1 MSINLNPNLNLNP
14 TSFLSMDSVS
24 NTVNSSVNAAQSGI
38 MQSLSQ
44 LLNTLSQLL
53 SSGMQNCQFNP
64 NSMSSHLGNSL
75 GNSLSNGMG
84 NLSLSGLQ
92 NPQLGGSPINIS
104 LGNGNGQSFSPA
116 EQNRQLDRSP
126 ININLGNGN
135 GQSFSPAVQNPQFGG
150 SPITINIET
159 NPGRDQFGQPQVVS
173 SSGNCQA
180 QQPMSTERAAQVLN
194 QSFDKLSGGAETF
207 GRDDLQRVANDPS
220 SSPELR
226 QAARF
231 VLNNPQAMSA
241 LDTADTRCNAAAD
254 GRISKGDLTAAGGAV
269 QSQPPMNADRAA
281 QVLNQNFDNVSGGK
295 ETVNR
300 DDLRRALTDP
310 NSSPEVKSAANFLL
324 NNPDAF
330 RKIETAD
337 QRSQGSGGLSAVVG
351 DGRISKGDTVAS
363 MALSNTQT
371 QPERNAVAALLANK
385 DSLMAGGD
393 KLISKDEL
401 GMIATTGK
409 LPNGQPAPAD
419 LQQAAKYFTENPAMF
434 SKLEDTNFYRSSNNN
449 NIPKGD
455 GKVGLQDMLTA
466 LSQ

>member
-24 NTVNSSVNAAQSGI
+24 NTVNSSVDAAKSNI

-44 LLNTLSQLL
+44 LFSALSQMFA
-53 SSGMQNCQFNP
+53 SGMQNSQFNTNP
-64 NSMSSHLGNSL
+64 LSGNLGNTL

-92 NPQLGGSPINIS
+92 NPQL
-104 LGNGNGQSFSPA
+104 
-116 EQNRQLDRSP
+116 DRSP
-126 ININLGNGN
+126 ISINLGNGN

-150 SPITINIET
+150 SPITINIEN
-159 NPGRDQFGQPQVVS
+159 NPGRDRLGQPQVVS

-207 GRDDLQRVANDPS
+207 NRSDLERVANDPS

-231 VLNNPQAMSA
+231 VLSNPQAMNA

-254 GRISKGDLTAAGGAV
+254 GRISKGDLTAASGAV
-269 QSQPPMNADRAA
+269 QPQPQPQPSMNADLAA
-281 QVLNQNFDNVSGGK
+281 QVLNQNFDNISGGK
-295 ETVNR
+295 KTLDR

-324 NNPDAF
+324 NDPDAF
-330 RKIETAD
+330 RKIDTAH
-337 QRSQGSGGLSAVVG
+337 QRSQGSGGLSAAVG
-351 DGRISKGDTVAS
+351 DGRISKSDTVAS

-434 SKLEDTNFYRSSNNN
+434 NKLEDTNFYRNSNNN
-449 NIPKGD
+449 NIPRGD